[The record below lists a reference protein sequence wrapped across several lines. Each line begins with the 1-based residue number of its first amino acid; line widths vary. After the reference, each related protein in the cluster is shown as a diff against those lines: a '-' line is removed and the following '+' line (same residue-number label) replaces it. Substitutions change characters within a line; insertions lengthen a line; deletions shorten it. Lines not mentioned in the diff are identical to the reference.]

1 MNVSEKMI
9 EVTAASF
16 DSDVLKSEQPVLVD
30 FWAEWCQP
38 CKMLSPIV
46 EQIANDYEGK
56 LKVAKIDA
64 DQHQE
69 ILIKYGVMGLP
80 TLMLFK
86 GGEPVTAI
94 SGFKPKD
101 NILSKLLPHIG

>member
-9 EVTAASF
+9 EVTAANF

-30 FWAEWCQP
+30 FWADWCQP

-46 EQIANDYEGK
+46 DQIANDYEGK
-56 LKVAKIDA
+56 LKVAKMDA
-64 DQHQE
+64 DQYQE

-86 GGEPVTAI
+86 DGEPVTRVT
-94 SGFKPKD
+94 GFLPKD
-101 NILSKLLPHIG
+101 KIISKLLPYIG